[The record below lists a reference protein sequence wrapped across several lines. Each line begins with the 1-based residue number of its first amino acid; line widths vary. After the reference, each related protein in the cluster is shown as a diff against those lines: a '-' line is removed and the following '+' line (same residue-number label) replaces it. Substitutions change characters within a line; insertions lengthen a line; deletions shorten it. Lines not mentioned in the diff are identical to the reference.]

1 MKEVTRMSEVK
12 NVLVFPAGTEIA
24 LEIHDALKFS
34 KFVRLFGATSVPCHA
49 EFVYAVCEEN
59 VPNADDPALIDAL
72 NAIIDKYSIDYVYPA
87 HDSALLSLA
96 RAQTRLHAPVVSSP
110 LETVEICRSKNKTY
124 EFLKGA
130 PYLPQSYPDA
140 ASVPGFPVFIK
151 PSVGQGAVGAR
162 RIDDM
167 PHLVEALSDGVEYAI
182 CEYLPGDEFTVDC
195 FTDRHGQL
203 RFAAPRQRMR
213 IRAGISVRSRRFAP
227 DKGILSIAR
236 DINSRLAF
244 NGAWFFQLKKNA
256 AGEYR
261 LMEIAPRIAGTMCV
275 ARNAGVNMPML
286 TLFNMFGCD
295 VGIIDNAN
303 AELVD
308 RAFISRFETDISYDT
323 VYVDF
328 DDTVTVRG
336 KVNTVLMMFLY
347 QARNAGKR
355 IVLLTKHA
363 RDIAQSL
370 DEYAVSPRLFD
381 EIVHLDPGA
390 DKTPYIRPNSIFIDD
405 SFAERKAVHDICGI
419 PVFDL
424 DMVESLLDWR
434 A

>member
-1 MKEVTRMSEVK
+1 M
-12 NVLVFPAGTEIA
+12 
-24 LEIHDALKFS
+24 
-34 KFVRLFGATSVPCHA
+34 
-49 EFVYAVCEEN
+49 
-59 VPNADDPALIDAL
+59 
-72 NAIIDKYSIDYVYPA
+72 
-87 HDSALLSLA
+87 
-96 RAQTRLHAPVVSSP
+96 
-110 LETVEICRSKNKTY
+110 
-124 EFLKGA
+124 
-130 PYLPQSYPDA
+130 
-140 ASVPGFPVFIK
+140 
-151 PSVGQGAVGAR
+151 
-162 RIDDM
+162 
-167 PHLVEALSDGVEYAI
+167 
-182 CEYLPGDEFTVDC
+182 
-195 FTDRHGQL
+195 
-203 RFAAPRQRMR
+203 
-213 IRAGISVRSRRFAP
+213 
-227 DKGILSIAR
+227 
-236 DINSRLAF
+236 
-244 NGAWFFQLKKNA
+244 
-256 AGEYR
+256 
-261 LMEIAPRIAGTMCV
+261 
-275 ARNAGVNMPML
+275 
-286 TLFNMFGCD
+286 
-295 VGIIDNAN
+295 
-303 AELVD
+303 D